1 MTCKCHYGILLGS
14 NIAKLTPHNKQN
26 PGPQQQVKITSQSE
40 EIVSSCLSLYL
51 SLYLSSLFI
60 NQVKVTREKV
70 TWPGAKIR
78 KSGEGMPNYENNNVK
93 GSLYITFDVQ
103 FPKIEFSEEEKKCK

>member
-1 MTCKCHYGILLGS
+1 MTA
-14 NIAKLTPHNKQN
+14 NIFNF
-26 PGPQQQVKITSQSE
+26 E
-40 EIVSSCLSLYL
+40 
-51 SLYLSSLFI
+51 
-60 NQVKVTREKV
+60 QVKVTREKV

-103 FPKIEFSEEEKKCK
+103 FPKVEFTDEEKKRKCTSLIILFIYMYVYEIVVFICMSCYM

>member
-1 MTCKCHYGILLGS
+1 MTA
-14 NIAKLTPHNKQN
+14 NIFNF
-26 PGPQQQVKITSQSE
+26 E
-40 EIVSSCLSLYL
+40 
-51 SLYLSSLFI
+51 
-60 NQVKVTREKV
+60 QVKVTREKV

-103 FPKIEFSEEEKKCK
+103 FPKVEFTEEEKKCKYTTDTRVF